1 MQLLPIKRTAY
12 MKGINKK
19 SITHSVLSDLL
30 FEEKK
35 IRIAVP
41 NCYFHTKK
49 IEGVFNGFFFKFS
62 SMTHAKQYM
71 SSETEN

>member
-1 MQLLPIKRTAY
+1 

-49 IEGVFNGFFFKFS
+49 IEGVFNGFFFKFGP
-62 SMTHAKQYM
+62 T
-71 SSETEN
+71 TC